1 MTAVTQRSVAIPAA
15 SITPRYSPLMPSRSR
30 SILMLLTT
38 LLALA
43 LPAST
48 LAALPGAGSPL
59 RPNEVYPSA
68 SHAWAVLPASGGR
81 GYVLVHLPPRVA
93 NDGRPGTPA
102 GAIRS
107 GFRLE
112 EAPESMAAFGER
124 VYLFFR
130 PKPRGDDQH
139 TTQRAVFTQS
149 VRRFAQTELWVDEP
163 AGRLETLSA
172 ISDAGDLLA
181 AAADERG
188 PLVLVERAGV
198 IGLLALDGEK
208 WNPVPLP
215 AEVQTAL
222 RARSGPAALAVEG
235 SEVALAARVR
245 GSLFVARTAAL
256 RSDDPQW
263 KTSTLPVEGL
273 ADLPADHRLMLALGR
288 WIVINQSDPTRF
300 TLHDIAGGTLTELC
314 NFGVPNPTRTVTAQ
328 PGAGRLIV
336 ISTASSSPRDPASAF
351 AQDAPTRVTEVS
363 LLTGEVLYDDRI
375 VAASPLGTNEFRFL
389 AVVLMLAMA
398 MVLVLVL
405 RGQPDAIHLPD
416 GLALA
421 EPVRRIVAGV
431 LDIALVSLIL
441 PRVVGHGL
449 FDLFN
454 PQVWI
459 SGDAIRVLVA
469 LAAMGTAIGA
479 IGEWLFGRSPG
490 KLMTDCEVI
499 SVAAPPPAPAPETAP
514 ADAHEIARP
523 SLAACV
529 VRNAVKWFLSP
540 VAMLALM
547 DDTGR
552 HRGDQIAKAA
562 VVVEI
567 RDEDD
572 LDDVE

>member
-1 MTAVTQRSVAIPAA
+1 
-15 SITPRYSPLMPSRSR
+15 MPSWFR
-30 SILMLLTT
+30 SILT
-38 LLALA
+38 LLATLLTLA
-43 LPAST
+43 LPTSA

-59 RPNEVYPSA
+59 RPGEVYPSA
-68 SHAWAVLPASGGR
+68 SHAWAVVPASSGR

-93 NDGRPGTPA
+93 NDGHPGTAA

-112 EAPESMAAFGER
+112 EAPETMAAFGDR

-149 VRRFAQTELWVDEP
+149 VRRFAQSELWVDEP
-163 AGRLETLSA
+163 AGRLETLSS
-172 ISDAGDLLA
+172 IPDAGDLLA

-188 PLVLVERAGV
+188 PLVLVQRAGV
-198 IGLLALDGEK
+198 IGVLALDGEK

-222 RARSGPAALAVEG
+222 RARNGPAALAVEG
-235 SEVALAARVR
+235 SEVSLAARVR
-245 GSLFVARTAAL
+245 GELFVAHTSSL
-256 RSDDPQW
+256 RSDTPQW
-263 KTSTLPVEGL
+263 KSSSVPVEGIANL
-273 ADLPADHRLMLALGR
+273 SSDHLLFLALGC
-288 WIVINQSDPTRF
+288 WIAMDQADPART
-300 TLHDIAGGTLTELC
+300 TLHAVSGGTLTQLC
-314 NFGVPNPTRTVTAQ
+314 TFGVPNPIRTVTAQ

-336 ISTASSSPRDPASAF
+336 ISTSGSSPRDPASAF

-375 VAASPLGTNEFRFL
+375 QAASPLGTNEFRFL

-421 EPVRRIVAGV
+421 EPVRRIIAGV

-469 LAAMGTAIGA
+469 LAAMGAAIGA

-499 SVAAPPPAPAPETAP
+499 SVAAPPAAPAAENAA
-514 ADAHEIARP
+514 ADAVEIARP

>member
-1 MTAVTQRSVAIPAA
+1 
-15 SITPRYSPLMPSRSR
+15 MPSRVC
-30 SILMLLTT
+30 SILT
-38 LLALA
+38 LLAALLSLV
-43 LPAST
+43 LPASV

-59 RPNEVYPSA
+59 SPSEVYPSA
-68 SHAWAVLPASGGR
+68 SHAWAVVPASSGR

-112 EAPESMAAFGER
+112 EAPETMAAFGKR

-139 TTQRAVFTQS
+139 TTQRAIFTQS
-149 VRRFAQTELWVDEP
+149 VRRFAQSELWVDEP
-163 AGRLETLSA
+163 TGRLETLPA
-172 ISDAGDLLA
+172 IADAGDLLA
-181 AAADERG
+181 AAADDRG
-188 PLVLVERAGV
+188 PLVLVEHAGV
-198 IGLLALDGEK
+198 IRLLALDGEK
-208 WNPVPLP
+208 WNQVPLP

-222 RARSGPAALAVEG
+222 RARNGPAALAVEG

-245 GSLFVARTAAL
+245 GELFVARTAAL
-256 RSDDPQW
+256 RSDTPQW
-263 KTSTLPVEGL
+263 QSSSVPVEGL
-273 ADLPADHRLMLALGR
+273 ANLRGDFALFLALGR
-288 WIVINQSDPTRF
+288 WIVIEPADPARLS
-300 TLHDIAGGTLTELC
+300 LHAVTGGTLTQLC
-314 NFGVPNPTRTVTAQ
+314 TFGVPNPVRTITMQ
-328 PGAGRLIV
+328 PGAGRCIV
-336 ISTASSSPRDPASAF
+336 ISTTSGAPRDPASAF

-375 VAASPLGTNEFRFL
+375 HAASPLGTNEFRFL

-499 SVAAPPPAPAPETAP
+499 SVAAPPAAPVSENRS
-514 ADAHEIARP
+514 ADAVEIPRP

-529 VRNAVKWFLSP
+529 LRNAVKWFLSP

-552 HRGDQIAKAA
+552 HRGDQIARAA

-567 RDEDD
+567 REEDH